1 MKRVIIASLALAGAT
16 AVAGCGGDSM
26 DGMDHG
32 SSPSVSASSPA
43 AAGAQSASHNDQDV
57 MFAQQMIP
65 HHRQAVDM
73 AKLASTRAKS
83 PEVKKLATQIEGA
96 QDPEINTMTGWLK
109 EWGAAPPEESMPGM
123 DHGMDM
129 PGMMTEAD
137 MTSLT
142 KASGADFDRM
152 FLTMMIKHHEGAIT
166 MAKDEQTKGSSKPAK
181 DLAGTIITAQTAEIT
196 TMRGLLK

>member
-1 MKRVIIASLALAGAT
+1 MKRMIIAALALAGAT

-26 DGMDHG
+26 EGMDH
-32 SSPSVSASSPA
+32 SSSTSASPSSPA
-43 AAGAQSASHNDQDV
+43 SSGAQSASHNIQDV

-96 QDPEINTMTGWLK
+96 QDPEITTMTGWLK
-109 EWGAAPPEESMPGM
+109 EWGAAMPEESMPGM

-166 MAKDEQTKGSSKPAK
+166 MAKDEQTKGSSTPAK
-181 DLAGTIITAQTAEIT
+181 ALAGTIITAQTAEIA

>member
-1 MKRVIIASLALAGAT
+1 MIIVGLALVGAT

-26 DGMDHG
+26 EGMDHG
-32 SSPSVSASSPA
+32 SSASPSSPA
-43 AAGAQSASHNDQDV
+43 ASSAQNASHNDQDV

-96 QDPEINTMTGWLK
+96 QDPEITTMTGWLK
-109 EWGAAPPEESMPGM
+109 EWGAALPEESMPGM
-123 DHGMDM
+123 DHGTDM
-129 PGMMTEAD
+129 PGMMTDAD

-142 KASGADFDRM
+142 KMSGSAFDRM

-166 MAKDEQTKGSSKPAK
+166 MAKDEQAKGSSAPAK
-181 DLAGTIITAQTAEIT
+181 TLAGTIITAQTAEIA